1 MNNDNDEAKKQ
12 NLPQSYRV
20 EWLDET
26 GQKRYKFYDELFT
39 AEKAERW
46 LIASGAYGVYLVA
59 IIDEPKDDQS
69 DQERD
74 KQFGLA

>member
-1 MNNDNDEAKKQ
+1 MT
-12 NLPQSYRV
+12 YRV

-26 GQKRYKFYDELFT
+26 GQKRYKFYDDLFT

-46 LIASGAYGVYLVA
+46 LIKSGASKVYLVA
-59 IIDEPKDDQS
+59 IIDQPKDDQS

-74 KQFGLA
+74 KQFGLT

>member
-1 MNNDNDEAKKQ
+1 MNNDNDETKKQ

-26 GQKRYKFYDELFT
+26 GQKRYKFYDDLFT

-59 IIDEPKDDQS
+59 IIDAPAGDKNDK
-69 DQERD
+69 ERAE
-74 KQFGLA
+74 QFGL

>member
-1 MNNDNDEAKKQ
+1 MNVNQ
-12 NLPQSYRV
+12 YRV
-20 EWLDET
+20 EWTDET
-26 GQKRYKFYDELFT
+26 ATKRYKFYDDLYK

-46 LIASGAYGVYLVA
+46 LIASGATNVYLVA
-59 IIDEPKDDQS
+59 IVDQPDGDIS

>member
-1 MNNDNDEAKKQ
+1 MQIAN
-12 NLPQSYRV
+12 YRV

-26 GQKRYKFYDELFT
+26 GQKRYKFYDDIFH
-39 AEKAERW
+39 AEKAVNW
-46 LIASGAYGVYLVA
+46 LIQSGASKVYLVA
-59 IIDEPKDDQS
+59 IVDQPDGDIS